1 MKFLLLGLFFIS
13 SSFIFGQ
20 QRVTGIILDEQK
32 VPLMGVSIM
41 DKLSKKWAISDENGQ
56 FSLPFSKEYDLDI
69 QFLGMERLSL
79 KGEKT
84 SLTITLKEETLSLK
98 EVVVTADKV
107 KDKTSSAI
115 ILDKYAISQFQS
127 LSLSDVLQQLPG
139 QPIKN
144 IALDSPKDIQLR
156 TAIQNQ
162 NNAFGVGF
170 IIDDMYI
177 SNDENMQTYSFT
189 QKGGNNK
196 AAFSHANSSIDLRT
210 IPASNIEKVEVISG
224 IADAKYGNATSGLI
238 IVERKAGVSPLQ
250 ISASMVG
257 GGNTISAQKG
267 FKLPKNWGSLS
278 LSIDYLNSNSDPRN
292 DLM

>member
-13 SSFIFGQ
+13 SFFIFGQ

-41 DKLSKKWAISDENGQ
+41 DKLSKKWAISDEKGQ

-79 KGEKT
+79 KGQKT

-267 FKLPKNWGSLS
+267 FKLPKN
-278 LSIDYLNSNSDPRN
+278 
-292 DLM
+292 